1 MSGAAAMPFRTP
13 LVVRFGDLDPAGIV
27 YYPRYGHLCH
37 VAMEEFFHGAVGLDY
52 PRLLAEHGLGFPGG
66 AARDR
71 LSPAA
76 ALRRRR
82 RDRGRDRA
90 RSGRPRSSGVYRFLH
105 RGVEAPAAECRIV
118 TVCVDMARFEKVP
131 VPGWLAERLRS
142 TGA

>member
-1 MSGAAAMPFRTP
+1 MKGTAAMPFRTP

-37 VAMEEFFHGAVGLDY
+37 VAMEEYFHGAVGLDY
-52 PRLLAEHGLGFPGG
+52 PRLLAEHGLGFPAVRLETDFRRPLRYGDDVEIEVVIVRVG
-66 AARDR
+66 AT
-71 LSPAA
+71 SVEW
-76 ALRRRR
+76 
-82 RDRGRDRA
+82 
-90 RSGRPRSSGVYRFLH
+90 VYRFLH
-105 RGVEAPAAECRIV
+105 RGVESPAAACRIV